1 VRNRQLA
8 LAHLQSYAHSNP
20 ITSRGVKVLGSTS
33 ATASQALGL
42 LRIQFCHNTH
52 SALYIMNS
60 LTHVLSAIEMLP
72 SFVNSKTGNR
82 SKNQVFEKVM
92 AIGKPFS

>member
-1 VRNRQLA
+1 
-8 LAHLQSYAHSNP
+8 
-20 ITSRGVKVLGSTS
+20 
-33 ATASQALGL
+33 
-42 LRIQFCHNTH
+42 
-52 SALYIMNS
+52 MNS

-82 SKNQVFEKVM
+82 SKNQAFEKVM